1 MNHTHAMQRVLQ
13 ISRFGMEAGH
23 GGPFGAV
30 VLRNGDIVG
39 EGFNRVL
46 TSFDPTAHG
55 EAVAMRDAC
64 SKLRSFDL
72 HDCDLYAIGL
82 PCPLCMHAIFWARI
96 KRVFHVMT
104 EDDAKAIG
112 FNLKH
117 YYDEFGASGRP
128 RSLELVQLP
137 GFREEAK
144 ALYEAWRDKK
154 DRVNYTPHQEKA

>member
-1 MNHTHAMQRVLQ
+1 MNHAAAM
-13 ISRFGMEAGH
+13 SRALELSRLGMDTGH

-30 VLRNGDIVG
+30 LVREGQIVG

-46 TSFDPTAHG
+46 SSFDPTAHG
-55 EAVAMRDAC
+55 EAVAMRDATAR
-64 SKLRSFDL
+64 LRSFDL
-72 HDCDLYAIGL
+72 HDCDLYAIGM

-96 KRVFHVMT
+96 KRVFYVMT
-104 EDDAKAIG
+104 EDDAKLIG

-117 YYDEFGASGRP
+117 YYDEFGSPGRP

-137 GFREEAK
+137 EFREQAK
-144 ALYEAWRDKK
+144 SLYEAWRDKK